1 MMEPQAHT
9 GLLKTSTFF
18 VLLLLA
24 ASGFSQSGF
33 RFYAGAGVNT
43 TFCPT
48 LRANDIRGTS
58 KGVASLTYNAAAK
71 LKLGR
76 HFSMMLQYARIKSHV
91 NVLMK
96 DIQVYH
102 LDRYTQQRTFIGDIS
117 FRDDLY
123 MIWHQVGLSFNYEI
137 PFHKNSLVIGIGINQ
152 GFFNSNRNFIAR
164 YYESLPSNSAISNIE
179 KEQTSSLQGPNVKSA
194 SLSLSYERLILLNR
208 LGIFGRIDYYYNFNP
223 YSFDYKY
230 SNMGLIDSYDY
241 YETGHGYSDFKYY
254 SFSFQTLNFTVG
266 AFYNINFKA
275 NEKSSTN

>member
-1 MMEPQAHT
+1 MTQTCIKALRQ
-9 GLLKTSTFF
+9 GFLCAFLFLNLLT
-18 VLLLLA
+18 A
-24 ASGFSQSGF
+24 FSQKGIS
-33 RFYAGAGVNT
+33 FYGGVGVNT

-58 KGVASLTYNAAAK
+58 KGVASLTYNGAAK

-76 HFSMMLQYARIKSHV
+76 HFSVMLQYARIKSHI

-96 DIQVYH
+96 DIKVYH
-102 LDRYTQQRTFIGDIS
+102 LDRYTQQRTFKGDMS
-117 FRDDLY
+117 FSDDLY
-123 MIWHQVGLSFNYEI
+123 MSWHQVGLSFNYEI
-137 PFHKNSLVIGIGINQ
+137 PFQKSNLVVGLGINQ
-152 GFFNSNRNFIAR
+152 GFFNSKRNFIAR
-164 YYESLPSNSAISNIE
+164 HYQSLPANSAISDIE

-194 SLSLSYERLILLNR
+194 SLSLAYEHLIYSDR

-230 SNMGLIDSYDY
+230 SNMGLIDGYDY

-254 SFSFQTLNFTVG
+254 SFSFQTLNFTAG

-275 NEKSSTN
+275 NEKPSTN